1 MEKRVQKILENKYEN
16 VVQFNVVNTTPNP
29 TSFNLL
35 DTSESLSSIPSSP
48 TYVTPPNTI
57 YNTFGISPSNFLTI
71 QINTITGDIIAC
83 DGSSAIYFFDKNG
96 LFITIVTIPFAST
109 INIIT
114 YNTNNNN
121 LYAVDS
127 LIGKYYVIDCSSFSL
142 IFSTT
147 PFGNIATNNAS
158 FNAIDNVIYYGS
170 GVNGFY
176 IFNCNTNIES
186 FFTSPTFSP
195 FGIFSV
201 EYNSINN
208 TLYLSENSTN
218 NIFIYDVATN
228 SVSSTTIICPTQKR
242 FFGYNPSNNFM
253 YVGAITD
260 NVYVINCNSN
270 TIIST
275 INLNG
280 SVPFLFAL
288 DTLGNNFYITSFVP
302 TLNISIINST
312 SNTLTGSITTLLPS
326 IGIAFNVLTNSMIF
340 SDYGF
345 NLKAITTTGI
355 TSQPF
360 YITGS
365 SNYNAFVNN
374 LNNEPIEIQLFKILT
389 QNEAQLTNQFQLTT
403 IDSNGNQIFFPY
415 FPINKIDTMQTQN
428 IADLNFNNII
438 FDGRTFVNEYVLNA
452 NETISIEI
460 YYKQLDI
467 LSATRSYPI
476 FFKPKTQL
484 KEYIKSNFKNF
495 DVE

>member
-1 MEKRVQKILENKYEN
+1 MEKRVKKILKNKYEN
-16 VVQFNVVNTTPNP
+16 VVQFNIVNTTPNP

-57 YNTFGISPSNFLTI
+57 YNSFGVSPSNFLTV

-83 DGSSAIYFFDKNG
+83 DGSDLIFFFDKNFS
-96 LFITIVTIPFAST
+96 LITVISTLIGAS
-109 INIIT
+109 INVIT

-121 LYAVDS
+121 LYAVDTIS
-127 LIGKYYVIDCSSFSL
+127 GRYFVINCSSFSL
-142 IFSTT
+142 IYSSL
-147 PFGNIATNNAS
+147 PMGNVNQNNAS
-158 FNAIDNVIYYGS
+158 FNSNANVIYYAS
-170 GVNGFY
+170 GINGFY

-186 FFTSPTFSP
+186 VFTSVSLSL
-195 FGIFSV
+195 GIFSV
-201 EYNSINN
+201 EYNSVNN
-208 TLYLSENSTN
+208 TLYLSESSTN
-218 NIFIYDVATN
+218 KIFIYNVATN
-228 SVSSTTIICPTQKR
+228 SLSSTTIICPTPKK
-242 FFGYNPSNNFM
+242 FLGYNQLNNFM

-260 NVYVINCNSN
+260 NVYIINCNSN
-270 TIIST
+270 TIIGT

-280 SVPFLFAL
+280 SIPFLFAL
-288 DTLGNNFYITSFVP
+288 DTLGNNFYITSFIP
-302 TLNISIINST
+302 TLNISKINC
-312 SNTLTGSITTLLPS
+312 TLNSLTDSITTLVPS
-326 IGIAFNVLTNSMIF
+326 IGIAFNVLINSVIF
-340 SDYGF
+340 SDYG
-345 NLKAITTTGI
+345 LSLRAITTTGI
-355 TSQPF
+355 TLQPF

-374 LNNEPIEIQLFKILT
+374 LNNEPIEIQLLKIFT

-415 FPINKIDTMQTQN
+415 FPINKIDKMQSQN

-438 FDGRTFVNEYVLNA
+438 FDGRTFLNNYVLNG

-467 LSATRSYPI
+467 FSATTSYPI

-484 KEYIKSNFKNF
+484 KEYIKSNFKIF
-495 DVE
+495 DIE

>member
-1 MEKRVQKILENKYEN
+1 MEKRVKKILKDKYEN
-16 VVQFNVVNTTPNP
+16 VVQFNIVNSTPNP

-35 DTSESLSSIPSSP
+35 DTSESLSTIPSSP

-57 YNTFGISPSNFLTI
+57 YNTFGASPTNFLTI
-71 QINTITGDIIAC
+71 QINTTTGDIIAC

-96 LFITIVTIPFAST
+96 SFITIVTIPFAST
-109 INIIT
+109 IDIIT

-127 LIGKYYVIDCSSFSL
+127 ILGKYYVIDCSSFSL
-142 IFSTT
+142 IHITQQ
-147 PFGNIATNNAS
+147 FGNINTNNAS
-158 FNAIDNVIYYGS
+158 FNSNANVIYYAS
-170 GVNGFY
+170 NVNGFY
-176 IFNCNTNIES
+176 IFDCNTNFET
-186 FFTSPTFSP
+186 FFTSPPISILT
-195 FGIFSV
+195 IFSV

-208 TLYLSENSTN
+208 TLYVSPLLN
-218 NIFIYDVATN
+218 NIIFIYNVATN
-228 SVSSTTIICPTQKR
+228 SLSPTTIICPTQKR
-242 FFGYNPSNNFM
+242 FLGYNPLNNFM

-280 SVPFLFAL
+280 SIPFLFAL

-302 TLNISIINST
+302 TLNISKINCT
-312 SNTLTGSITTLLPS
+312 SNSLTDSIITLVSS
-326 IGIAFNVLTNSMIF
+326 IGIAFNILANSVFF
-340 SDYGF
+340 SSYSS
-345 NLKAITTTGI
+345 NIKAITTTGI
-355 TSQPF
+355 TSNPF

-365 SNYNAFVNN
+365 SNYNFFVNN
-374 LNNEPIEIQLFKILT
+374 LNNEPIEIQLFKIFT

-415 FPINKIDTMQTQN
+415 FPINKIDTMQSQN
-428 IADLNFNNII
+428 IANLNFNNII
-438 FDGRTFVNEYVLNA
+438 FDGRTFLNNYVLNG

-460 YYKQLDI
+460 YYKQIDI
-467 LSATRSYPI
+467 FSVTPFISM
-476 FFKPKTQL
+476 FFKPKIKL
-484 KEYIKSNFKNF
+484 KEYIKLNFKNF